1 MVNIFELFEHEVACD
16 MAWVESAVA
25 TAKYEMISDPDVFM
39 EAGGSGNIFQ
49 KLIAKVKEIVE
60 KAINTIRQFF
70 ASKQVESNMKK
81 AEAVA
86 KANPG
91 LLKKKVKVKD
101 YEKLDK
107 INKKAQADLK
117 KCKTKAQVDDVMDKY
132 RKQRNIAIGAGA
144 VAVVTLGAVCAYS
157 IKKGKDA
164 QSALNK
170 VSDEYE
176 STIFNLQKELDVSMD
191 QTDRAIG
198 LNKELGKLLNESEAS
213 VTKLAERN
221 QKLEGELAAAKA
233 ASELVADASKDAIS
247 QNREFAINCM
257 KLGATIEKYNNANK
271 DYKKIRGAWE
281 DGKRNNL
288 PAGSFPSAR
297 EMARAQN
304 KAMDLEDSVAT
315 RFDKIKGTAGL

>member
-1 MVNIFELFEHEVACD
+1 MNIFEVFEHEVACD
-16 MAWVESAVA
+16 MAYVESAIA
-25 TAKYEMISDPDVFM
+25 TAKYEMFSDPEVFM
-39 EAGGSGNIFQ
+39 EAGASGNIFQ
-49 KLIAKVKEIVE
+49 RLIAKVKEIVE

-132 RKQRNIAIGAGA
+132 RKQRNIAISAGA

-157 IKKGKDA
+157 RKKGKDA

-176 STIFNLQKELDVSMD
+176 STIFNLQKELDESMD
-191 QTDRAIG
+191 RTDRAIG